1 MSSNCASLASGSG
14 GGVPLLQSSSPQVF
28 FYHIHLLCSPTH
40 LSNIQ
45 VALQDECSAH
55 HLLVAGDHHGDGL
68 GLLRHGARA
77 RHGAARVQVLFQDE

>member
-14 GGVPLLQSSSPQVF
+14 GGVPLLQSSSPQVQLLSYLF
-28 FYHIHLLCSPTH
+28 FSYLPS
-40 LSNIQ
+40 IQ

-77 RHGAARVQVLFQDE
+77 RHGAARVQVLIQDE